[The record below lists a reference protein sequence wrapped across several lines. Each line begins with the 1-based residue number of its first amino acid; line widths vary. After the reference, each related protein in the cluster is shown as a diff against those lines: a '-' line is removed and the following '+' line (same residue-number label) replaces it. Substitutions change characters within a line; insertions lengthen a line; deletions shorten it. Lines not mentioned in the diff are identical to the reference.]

1 MEKAGLTKDATYT
14 RGNII
19 RLLQAAFKD
28 YMPELVGQR
37 VYNAII
43 NNQDEA
49 VITTPEVQSA
59 VDWIAEYGLCSD
71 FLDET
76 KIMTTEELDII
87 LARFYQYFGTNEKDD
102 FTTANNYGFYF
113 YDEDDEGINS
123 KSFYTKTKLVD
134 SSVITDTCISK
145 MKELIGSDSK
155 YSSRYKG
162 ALDYLEGEADYTFLE
177 EDDIDEEI
185 ASCTDISIDTDW
197 LTTCSN
203 MFKNY
208 GCSPYYDLETLNYL
222 EDEDGTRHTTLDIS
236 CGAIN
241 MTGLELD
248 KEETVTN
255 I

>member
-123 KSFYTKTKLVD
+123 KSFYIKTKLVY

-145 MKELIGSDSK
+145 MKELIGSDS
-155 YSSRYKG
+155 
-162 ALDYLEGEADYTFLE
+162 
-177 EDDIDEEI
+177 
-185 ASCTDISIDTDW
+185 
-197 LTTCSN
+197 
-203 MFKNY
+203 
-208 GCSPYYDLETLNYL
+208 
-222 EDEDGTRHTTLDIS
+222 
-236 CGAIN
+236 
-241 MTGLELD
+241 
-248 KEETVTN
+248 
-255 I
+255 